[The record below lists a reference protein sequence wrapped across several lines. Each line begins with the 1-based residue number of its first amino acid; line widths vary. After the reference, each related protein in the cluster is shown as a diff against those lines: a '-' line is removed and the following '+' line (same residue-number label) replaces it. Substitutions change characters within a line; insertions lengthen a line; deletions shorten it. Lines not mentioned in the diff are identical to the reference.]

1 MADRVSCSAAC
12 GVFLVWGSNPSL
24 LHGRQILSLSHQESP
39 SIRQLYKCYNYLY
52 LIMVLEKTLESPL
65 DNKEIIPVNPK
76 GNQPWIFIGRTDVED
91 EMPILWPPDA
101 KSFNLF
107 WLIGKDPDAGKD
119 WRKEKG
125 VTEDKLVGWHH
136 QLNGHE
142 FEQTLGDDE
151 GQGSLACCSPWC
163 RKESDTTE
171 QFNISNNKGGLTIKF
186 IFYYKTCLLI
196 TNNFN
201 GVPVFEVVIPSI
213 KAD

>member
-1 MADRVSCSAAC
+1 M
-12 GVFLVWGSNPSL
+12 
-24 LHGRQILSLSHQESP
+24 
-39 SIRQLYKCYNYLY
+39 
-52 LIMVLEKTLESPL
+52 
-65 DNKEIIPVNPK
+65 
-76 GNQPWIFIGRTDVED
+76 
-91 EMPILWPPDA
+91 
-101 KSFNLF
+101 
-107 WLIGKDPDAGKD
+107 
-119 WRKEKG
+119 
-125 VTEDKLVGWHH
+125 TEDKLVGWHH

-171 QFNISNNKGGLTIKF
+171 QFNISNNKGGLAIKF
-186 IFYYKTCLLI
+186 IFYYKTCLLT